1 MRSGKWK
8 IRLLLCFIN
17 SLLMENRLPTS
28 DKDFVQSLIPQ
39 RAPFVMVHEL
49 SEYSESHLIAGF
61 EIKEDNLFVQD
72 GTFQASGLIEH
83 QAQSVALHTGYKYY
97 LLGKDAPTGYIGAI
111 KSFEAQVLPKTGDL
125 LKSEVTILNE
135 VMGVTLV
142 DIVTKLNGEVIAK
155 SQMKTAVK

>member
-1 MRSGKWK
+1 
-8 IRLLLCFIN
+8 
-17 SLLMENRLPTS
+17 MENRLPTS
-28 DKDFVQSLIPQ
+28 DKDFVESLIPQ

-49 SEYSESHLIAGF
+49 SEYSETHLISGF
-61 EIKEDNLFVQD
+61 EIKENNLFVQD
-72 GTFQASGLIEH
+72 GFFQASGLIEH

-111 KSFEAQVLPKTGDL
+111 KSFEAEVLPKIGDQ

>member
-1 MRSGKWK
+1 
-8 IRLLLCFIN
+8 
-17 SLLMENRLPTS
+17 MENRLPTS
-28 DKDFVQSLIPQ
+28 DKDFVESLIPQ
-39 RAPFVMVHEL
+39 RFPFVMVHEL
-49 SEYSESHLIAGF
+49 SEYSENHLVSGF
-61 EIKEDNLFVQD
+61 EIKEDNLFIQD
-72 GTFQASGLIEH
+72 GLFQASGLIEH

-97 LLGKDAPTGYIGAI
+97 LLGKEAPTGYIGAI
-111 KSFEAQVLPKTGDL
+111 KSFEAEILPKVGDQ

>member
-1 MRSGKWK
+1 
-8 IRLLLCFIN
+8 
-17 SLLMENRLPTS
+17 MENKLPTS
-28 DKDFVQSLIPQ
+28 DKDFVESLIPQ
-39 RAPFVMVHEL
+39 RFPFVMVHEL
-49 SEYSESHLIAGF
+49 SEYSESHLLSGF
-61 EIKEDNLFVQD
+61 EIKEDNLFIQD
-72 GTFQASGLIEH
+72 GLFQASGLIEH

-97 LLGKDAPTGYIGAI
+97 LLGKEAPTGYIGAI
-111 KSFEAQVLPKTGDL
+111 KSFEAEILPKIGDR

>member
-1 MRSGKWK
+1 
-8 IRLLLCFIN
+8 
-17 SLLMENRLPTS
+17 MENRLPTS
-28 DKDFVQSLIPQ
+28 DKDFVESLIPQ
-39 RAPFVMVHEL
+39 RFPFVMVHEL
-49 SEYSESHLIAGF
+49 SAYSESHLLSGF
-61 EIKEDNLFVQD
+61 EIKEDNLFIQD
-72 GTFQASGLIEH
+72 GLFQASGLIEH

-97 LLGKDAPTGYIGAI
+97 LLGKEAPTGYIGAI
-111 KSFEAQVLPKTGDL
+111 KSFEAEILPKVGDQ

>member
-1 MRSGKWK
+1 
-8 IRLLLCFIN
+8 
-17 SLLMENRLPTS
+17 MENKLPTS
-28 DKDFVQSLIPQ
+28 DKDFVESLIPQ
-39 RAPFVMVHEL
+39 RFPFVMVHEL
-49 SEYSESHLIAGF
+49 SEYSENHLVSGF
-61 EIKEDNLFVQD
+61 EIKEDNLFIQD
-72 GTFQASGLIEH
+72 GLFQASGLIEH

-111 KSFEAQVLPKTGDL
+111 KSFEAEILPKVGDQ

>member
-1 MRSGKWK
+1 
-8 IRLLLCFIN
+8 
-17 SLLMENRLPTS
+17 MENKLPTS
-28 DKDFVQSLIPQ
+28 DKDFVESLIPQ
-39 RAPFVMVHEL
+39 RFPFVMVHEL
-49 SEYSESHLIAGF
+49 TEYSENHLLSGF
-61 EIKEDNLFVQD
+61 EIKEYNLFIQD
-72 GTFQASGLIEH
+72 GLFQASGLIEH

-111 KSFEAQVLPKTGDL
+111 KSFEAEQLPKIGDH

>member
-1 MRSGKWK
+1 
-8 IRLLLCFIN
+8 
-17 SLLMENRLPTS
+17 MENRLPTS
-28 DKDFVQSLIPQ
+28 DKDFVESLIPQ
-39 RAPFVMVHEL
+39 RFPFVMVHEL
-49 SEYSESHLIAGF
+49 SEYSENHLLSGF
-61 EIKEDNLFVQD
+61 EIKEDNLFIQD
-72 GTFQASGLIEH
+72 GFFQASGLIEH

-111 KSFEAQVLPKTGDL
+111 KSFEAEILPKTGDH

-142 DIVTKLNGEVIAK
+142 DIVTRLNGEVIAK

>member
-1 MRSGKWK
+1 
-8 IRLLLCFIN
+8 
-17 SLLMENRLPTS
+17 MENRLPTS
-28 DKDFVQSLIPQ
+28 DKDFVESLIPQ
-39 RAPFVMVHEL
+39 RFPFVMVHEL
-49 SEYSESHLIAGF
+49 SEYSENHLLSGF
-61 EIKEDNLFVQD
+61 EIKEDNLFIQD
-72 GTFQASGLIEH
+72 DFFQASGLIEH

-111 KSFEAQVLPKTGDL
+111 KSFEAEILPKTGDH

-142 DIVTKLNGEVIAK
+142 DIVTRLNGEVIAK

>member
-1 MRSGKWK
+1 
-8 IRLLLCFIN
+8 
-17 SLLMENRLPTS
+17 MENRLPTS

-61 EIKEDNLFVQD
+61 EIQEDNLFVQD

>member
-1 MRSGKWK
+1 
-8 IRLLLCFIN
+8 
-17 SLLMENRLPTS
+17 MENTLPTS

-49 SEYSESHLIAGF
+49 SEYSESHLISGF

-72 GTFQASGLIEH
+72 GVFQASGLIEH

-111 KSFEAQVLPKTGDL
+111 KSFEAEILPKVGDQ

-142 DIVTKLNGEVIAK
+142 DIVTKLNDEVIAK

>member
-1 MRSGKWK
+1 
-8 IRLLLCFIN
+8 
-17 SLLMENRLPTS
+17 MENRLPTS
-28 DKDFVQSLIPQ
+28 DKDFVESLIPQ
-39 RAPFVMVHEL
+39 RFPFVMVHEL
-49 SEYSESHLIAGF
+49 SDYSENHLLSGF
-61 EIKEDNLFVQD
+61 EIKEDSLFIQD
-72 GTFQASGLIEH
+72 GLFQASGLIEH

-111 KSFEAQVLPKTGDL
+111 KSFEAEMLPKVGDH

-135 VMGVTLV
+135 IMGVTLV

>member
-1 MRSGKWK
+1 
-8 IRLLLCFIN
+8 
-17 SLLMENRLPTS
+17 MEHRLPTS
-28 DKDFVQSLIPQ
+28 DKDFVESLIPQ
-39 RAPFVMVHEL
+39 RFPFVMVHEL
-49 SEYSESHLIAGF
+49 SEYSENYLLSGF
-61 EIKEDNLFVQD
+61 EIKEDNLFIQD
-72 GTFQASGLIEH
+72 GLFQASGLIEH

-111 KSFEAQVLPKTGDL
+111 KSFEAEILPKVGDH